1 MALRS
6 LQTTHQSEIVEL
18 EVEVEVEDVAE
29 VEDVVKVEVEVE
41 ELGVVQLDIKQTM
54 TCSGQMYQQM
64 CQWSHSQK
72 K

>member
-1 MALRS
+1 MALCS
-6 LQTTHQSEIVEL
+6 LQTTHQLKI
-18 EVEVEVEDVAE
+18 VEVEVMDMAE

-64 CQWSHSQK
+64 
-72 K
+72 